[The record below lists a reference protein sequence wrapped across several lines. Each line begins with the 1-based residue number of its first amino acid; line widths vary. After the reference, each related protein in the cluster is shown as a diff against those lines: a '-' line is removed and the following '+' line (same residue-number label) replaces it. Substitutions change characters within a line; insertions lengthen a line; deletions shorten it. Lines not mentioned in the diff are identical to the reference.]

1 MHIFAMR
8 AKPFS
13 KIQMKRR
20 NVSGFWN
27 WTSKIGPQLI
37 PLLHYSSLKICC
49 FDCTFLKNDIV
60 IYRID
65 IWQWKCSIHWKHK
78 FWSVADC
85 KITCSWTITWFTLKP
100 QIMPRTHTLQN
111 VVRQDFPDIEWKSN
125 RNWNKRSNPDNDKP
139 LILWHPIQISAQ
151 CTSWKRKVM

>member
-1 MHIFAMR
+1 MNFKNR
-8 AKPFS
+8 
-13 KIQMKRR
+13 
-20 NVSGFWN
+20 
-27 WTSKIGPQLI
+27 TSINSITTLFILKN
-37 PLLHYSSLKICC
+37 LLLRLH
-49 FDCTFLKNDIV
+49 FFKNDIV

-111 VVRQDFPDIEWKSN
+111 VVRQDFLDMEWKFN
-125 RNWNKRSNPDNDKP
+125 RNWNKRSNPDKP
-139 LILWHPIQISAQ
+139 LILIQISAQ